1 MGKNKIV
8 SILVI
13 EIVVN
18 DMGKIILFAGQELN
32 HLLNF
37 FGYLRWFEF
46 DIKYAFDVEV
56 YADKERY

>member
-1 MGKNKIV
+1 
-8 SILVI
+8 
-13 EIVVN
+13 
-18 DMGKIILFAGQELN
+18 MGKIILFAGQELN

-56 YADKERY
+56 YADEERY